1 MKLLAS
7 ELLSNEEFVLQR
19 RRLEADVVA
28 AKSVRRLAVGPNM
41 TLLFENRATCLW
53 QVQEMCRVEWIT
65 APGAVQHELDTYSAL
80 LPGPRELSA
89 TLMIEYDEP
98 TERGVMLRRLL
109 GLHEAM
115 ALEFPGLPNAP
126 ARFDGE
132 QFNEDRV
139 SSVQFLRIA
148 LSGAQFGA
156 LRDLGQPAALVVNH
170 PAYAVNVQLP
180 RTLRAAL
187 VDDILSA

>member
-28 AKSVRRLAVGPNM
+28 AKNVRRLAVGPNM

-65 APGAVQHELDTYSAL
+65 APAAVQHELDTYSAL

-98 TERGVMLRRLL
+98 NERSTMLRRLR
-109 GLHEAM
+109 GLHDAFF
-115 ALEFPGLPNAP
+115 LEFPGLPDAP

-132 QFNEDRV
+132 QFNEERV
-139 SSVQFLRIA
+139 SSVQFTRFA
-148 LSGAQFGA
+148 LTSAQIGA
-156 LRDLGQPAALVVNH
+156 LRDLGLPAALVVRH
-170 PAYAVNVQLP
+170 PAYTVNVPLP

-187 VDDILSA
+187 VDDLLSA